1 MSQSID
7 LSYLSLYLFIEDR
20 RRPGQKYLD
29 PDFEQ
34 YRSIFEARMH
44 ADPDEFFGVGNN
56 THSDGGV
63 GLIGRHADY
72 IVRNADE
79 RPMFWY
85 RRRLPLEGDNPKRLR
100 DGLRDLLT
108 MAEGLAA
115 EPRLEGA
122 VTFRTDRLRAFV
134 DRSGEVPNTD
144 EALQRLLPD
153 LEPVA
158 RTLYGGGVKI
168 SRIPF
173 GARLGAEVAGPAGL
187 SVRRMLENIGQAK
200 GIGN

>member
-1 MSQSID
+1 MSQPID

-20 RRPGQKYLD
+20 RKPGQKYLD

-44 ADPDEFFGVGNN
+44 ANSDEFFGVGNN

-63 GLIGRHADY
+63 GLIGRRADY

-85 RRRLPLEGDNPKRLR
+85 RRRLPLEGDNRKRLR

-168 SRIPF
+168 SRVPF
-173 GARLGAEVAGPAGL
+173 GGRLGAEVAGPAGL
-187 SVRRMLENIGQAK
+187 SVRQMLENLGQGK

>member
-1 MSQSID
+1 MSQPID
-7 LSYLSLYLFIEDR
+7 LSYLSLYLFIDDR

-34 YRSIFEARMH
+34 YRSLFEARMH
-44 ADPDEFFGVGNN
+44 ANPDEFFGVGNN

-72 IVRNADE
+72 VVRNADE

-85 RRRLPLEGDNPKRLR
+85 RRRLPLEGDNRRRLC
-100 DGLRDLLT
+100 DGLRDLLR
-108 MAEGLAA
+108 MSDSLAA

-122 VTFRTDRLRAFV
+122 VTFRTDRLRVFV
-134 DRSGEVPNTD
+134 DRSREVSNTD
-144 EALQRLLPD
+144 EALRRLLPD
-153 LEPVA
+153 LAPVA
-158 RTLYGGGVKI
+158 RTLYGGDVRV

-173 GARLGAEVAGPAGL
+173 GGRLGAEVAGPAGV
-187 SVRRMLENIGQAK
+187 SVKRMLENLG
-200 GIGN
+200 

>member
-7 LSYLSLYLFIEDR
+7 LSYLSLYLFVEDR
-20 RRPGQKYLD
+20 RKPGQKYLD

-34 YRSIFEARMH
+34 YRSLFEARMH

-72 IVRNADE
+72 VVRNADD

-85 RRRLPLEGDNPKRLR
+85 RRRLPLGGDNRGRLR
-100 DGLRDLLT
+100 DGLRDLLR
-108 MAEGLAA
+108 MAEGLAG
-115 EPRLEGA
+115 EPRLGGA
-122 VTFRTDRLRAFV
+122 VSFRADCVRVFV
-134 DRSGEVPNTD
+134 DRSREVPNTD
-144 EALQRLLPD
+144 EALRGLLPE

-158 RTLYGGGVKI
+158 RALYGGDVRI
-168 SRIPF
+168 SRIPA
-173 GARLGAEVAGPAGL
+173 GGRLGVEIAGPSGL
-187 SVRRMLENIGQAK
+187 SVRQLLENVEK
-200 GIGN
+200 M